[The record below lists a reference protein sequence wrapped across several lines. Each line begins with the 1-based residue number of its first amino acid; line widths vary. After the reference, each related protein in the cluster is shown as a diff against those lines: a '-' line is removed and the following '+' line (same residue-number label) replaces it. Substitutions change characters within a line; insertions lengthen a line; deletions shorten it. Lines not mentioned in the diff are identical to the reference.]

1 MQDRLLHEAKIEAA
15 KKKISLTA
23 LIEEAVEEKLSHG
36 KTASQSI
43 RDFKIIT
50 FKGTG
55 TKPGVD
61 LDSGAS
67 LCDLMGVDCTCS
79 M

>member
-23 LIEEAVEEKLSHG
+23 FIQEAVEEKLGHG
-36 KTASQSI
+36 KLSSESVH
-43 RDFKIIT
+43 DFKIIT

-55 TKPGVD
+55 TNPGVD
-61 LDSGAS
+61 LDNSAS
-67 LCDLMGVDCTCS
+67 LLDLMGD
-79 M
+79 